1 MEEPVHEDTFIN
13 KDDHDKA
20 STSYDILIENFMHSY
35 NQAAPTSSSR
45 PLTHESSFL
54 IKTSP
59 RGEPKQAAQDQYSSI
74 VQENADTH
82 HQLPSSV
89 APSAAAHSSIQSKSF
104 FADES
109 NDDVPVTQMILTFT
123 ADSHLVENPHYQDL
137 SADQSTNSTANLQN
151 EPLDKPLQEPTTIV
165 DSLMDISE
173 PTTMPSTT
181 QPYRLNSAQSIVI
194 PEVTMTFAVNRELG
208 MVPSDSSKGSYPQ
221 TTSPAR
227 VITLSRSA
235 IERVPKPSNS
245 LDEPDHENQLDEFE
259 TCDLLAEQPEEA
271 YEENHSPSD
280 SLVMHS
286 SRESDTPSCEHTHP
300 ESTPKDVMS
309 HQHGSSIPNS
319 SDELAKQTTANA
331 SVVDEARQATSP
343 SVPPTKEYRAT
354 IIRKPKPTIWSKEPS
369 ISRHSLPSTP
379 YIMNDYT
386 AAHTFVETVPFAANA
401 SVLGATTSTSV
412 NMAFPDLPPP
422 QFSNYNH
429 APEATLSILE
439 EMNIP
444 NGHTSSRALPAV
456 SISRSYS
463 TIPQH
468 SNEYLLSR
476 AFTPVD
482 VIGEDVNGLVQH
494 INTIPTTLENSIVKA
509 LPSVRVSHARHSS
522 LELEGFPHSLT
533 EPYKFSQPSPH
544 PSHTPRTTTDAAT
557 SALPTHRSVLLAEE
571 SHLQLEDLE
580 TTIPVSLDR
589 ELGPS
594 NYVYQLHS
602 SAPVLPLRSASVT
615 KSIIEEMYTDQ
626 GTHTIAP
633 APLETSI
640 IDELYSTTN
649 LSTTGNFEQPVSTL
663 NHTSLSEAVPPRP
676 KDELI
681 SDFLAEQSIVQ
692 IIPGNIENS
701 KPEQQDLLSAAL
713 YETTTNIDVIL
724 TPNSPV
730 VVSTIDL
737 PLPTFTEPALSSLT
751 VLPPVETMPT
761 RRLHSTKATPTPDA
775 YLEKTP
781 APDEV
786 SHNTSSYLP
795 TEVSKT
801 DPSDLYVTQD
811 LLIDTTITQSQ
822 NAALTR
828 GSIPLAN
835 SESCTQATEY
845 LTVPSSSSAAP
856 PTQSYRTRSP
866 SRSLEP
872 VSLIKQFSKEP
883 SSSSK
888 RSMRSEEPDVQVQE
902 LNMSWTKNSE
912 QHKPATIIQEHS
924 HSPAKIHHAQLPPR
938 ARSLE
943 RKKPLSEG
951 TSETSYKHVMT
962 PSVESSTTHEQ
973 AAPQTNP
980 QVALND
986 PLPQDLT
993 IGPISS
999 YHTDYSTHRASIPTE
1014 TESKLDAGLFS
1025 EAQQSTYSDHPSRF
1039 RDPEQISVHTV
1050 PDDIFSVQTGEHSAI
1065 HASAAQTS
1073 VSIARMASEQEPS
1086 SSRHHL
1092 TESAS
1097 STSKSRQ
1104 WNAQLASSVV
1114 RRDKQLSGASHH
1126 VSTSDPQLSYAT
1138 VKEASH
1144 NDGSNPGTSRI
1155 ASSVLQNITHLPSE
1169 SDAITVSINRNR
1181 AGPRQVKK
1189 QSVHVRDKT
1198 VPYHE
1203 DGEIECAE
1211 VLHPQPQSE
1220 ATDLPITGRRQRR

>member
-1 MEEPVHEDTFIN
+1 
-13 KDDHDKA
+13 
-20 STSYDILIENFMHSY
+20 MHSY

-82 HQLPSSV
+82 HQLLSSV

-181 QPYRLNSAQSIVI
+181 QPSRLNSAQSIVI

-259 TCDLLAEQPEEA
+259 TCDLLAEQPEET

-319 SDELAKQTTANA
+319 SNELAKQTTANA
-331 SVVDEARQATSP
+331 SIVDEARQATSP

-401 SVLGATTSTSV
+401 SILGATTSTSV

-456 SISRSYS
+456 SISRFYS

-522 LELEGFPHSLT
+522 LELEGFPHTLT

-544 PSHTPRTTTDAAT
+544 PSHTPRTTTDTAT

-580 TTIPVSLDR
+580 TTIPVSLDG

-594 NYVYQLHS
+594 NYAYQLHS
-602 SAPVLPLRSASVT
+602 SAPVLPLRSTSVT

-828 GSIPLAN
+828 GSIPLAT

-856 PTQSYRTRSP
+856 PTQSHRTRSP

-872 VSLIKQFSKEP
+872 ASLIKQFSKEP

-1126 VSTSDPQLSYAT
+1126 VSTSDPQLSYTTA
-1138 VKEASH
+1138 KEASH

-1189 QSVHVRDKT
+1189 QSVHVKDKT